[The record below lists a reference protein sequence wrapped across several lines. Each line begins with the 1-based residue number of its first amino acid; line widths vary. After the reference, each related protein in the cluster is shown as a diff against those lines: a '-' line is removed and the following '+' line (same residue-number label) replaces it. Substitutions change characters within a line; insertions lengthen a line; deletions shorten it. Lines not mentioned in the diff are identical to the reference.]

1 MNMKTSVQQN
11 ILLWTFYISLVS
23 VISFNSGCRRVPDL
37 LCCYNEFQ
45 DPVTNSCR
53 TCDPG
58 SIGWNCQEKC
68 VSGYYGVLC
77 RQPCF
82 CLAKDCDPVIGCPR
96 RGSTVKA
103 MLDTSTKHYGLHVK
117 DPQRTISIREQQFFS
132 LRYTENRR
140 SNTLEIINTTRKRE
154 NSVTQTRTPRSSSD
168 TSTPSQISILVR
180 KSTQSLVSYKTRYIK
195 ERISSKGRQEPD
207 LPISSIW
214 PLLTLMV
221 VALFLLVLGL
231 VIIIILIAWYVLK
244 GSRKDQLPK
253 GVKLFPYRSSM
264 AYNQMR
270 TTLDRG
276 YSSLRRFDPRTANG
290 RRSGYMTT
298 NSLEMAATSTV

>member
-1 MNMKTSVQQN
+1 MHSYHLPTGKQEPDLPISNHIKFYSNLILN
-11 ILLWTFYISLVS
+11 IL
-23 VISFNSGCRRVPDL
+23 G
-37 LCCYNEFQ
+37 
-45 DPVTNSCR
+45 
-53 TCDPG
+53 
-58 SIGWNCQEKC
+58 K
-68 VSGYYGVLC
+68 
-77 RQPCF
+77 
-82 CLAKDCDPVIGCPR
+82 
-96 RGSTVKA
+96 
-103 MLDTSTKHYGLHVK
+103 
-117 DPQRTISIREQQFFS
+117 
-132 LRYTENRR
+132 
-140 SNTLEIINTTRKRE
+140 
-154 NSVTQTRTPRSSSD
+154 
-168 TSTPSQISILVR
+168 
-180 KSTQSLVSYKTRYIK
+180 
-195 ERISSKGRQEPD
+195 QEPD

-214 PLLTLMV
+214 PLLTLVV